1 MERTLYLT
9 TIQKVLGLLF
19 IISITLIRAVY
30 LVDNSHM
37 DKETIAL
44 AIQGLEMQRSKIDAA
59 IRDLQA
65 QLNSGLR
72 DGDTTKVAQSK
83 KPMSPA
89 GRKAIS
95 EAQKKRWAN
104 QKKTLTHDLSTT

>member
-1 MERTLYLT
+1 
-9 TIQKVLGLLF
+9 
-19 IISITLIRAVY
+19 
-30 LVDNSHM
+30 M

-65 QLNSGLR
+65 QLNSGLP
-72 DGDTTKVAQSK
+72 DADTTKVVRSK
-83 KPMSPA
+83 RTMSPA

-104 QKKTLTHDLSTT
+104 QRKT